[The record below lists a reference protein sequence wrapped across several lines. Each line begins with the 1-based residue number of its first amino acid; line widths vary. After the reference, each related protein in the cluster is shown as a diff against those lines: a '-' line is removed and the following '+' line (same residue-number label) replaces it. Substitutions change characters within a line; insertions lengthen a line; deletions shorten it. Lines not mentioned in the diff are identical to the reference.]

1 MDQHNQKLEPAR
13 FEPVTPA
20 DPTGGPNK
28 AVSARS
34 PGSGTRLLLALGFLL
49 LAAGL
54 VIFWLPS
61 QVPEP
66 VLAPVQPPD
75 TAPRQVQGAQ
85 LSPWSEAQLLRQR
98 KAAQDVLAQLLEEQF
113 TLEESAVEQWAGD
126 DFAAAL
132 ALAAEADQLYRQQQF
147 PAATAGYQ
155 RGLERLL
162 AIGEAA
168 PRIFAEHLRRGQ
180 SAIEELEP
188 EQAIHHL
195 ELARLIEPD
204 SREVAL
210 ALNRASY
217 MEQVKSLLEE
227 AAAARRNQDLD
238 LRLRLLQQAAAL
250 DAEHRQVATALA
262 QTRKE
267 ITQRDFLRAMSAGYA
282 ALDQQDFALAEK
294 KFLAAKRLAPG
305 SQETD
310 AALEETRASR
320 TQNQIDNLAGQARA
334 AETEERWPQAVSGYR
349 EILEIDETLVFAR
362 AGLIRSSTR
371 AGLEQRLL
379 RIIDQPLRLAE
390 ARVLEQARQTLS
402 EAAALKQPGPRL
414 LRQLEQVRETLRIA
428 VTPIPIALRS
438 DELTEVS
445 INRVARLGRFLHHQ
459 LELTPGTYTAVGV
472 RSGYR
477 DVRRKFTVVY
487 GQTNPAI
494 EIRCVEPI

>member
-1 MDQHNQKLEPAR
+1 M
-13 FEPVTPA
+13 
-20 DPTGGPNK
+20 
-28 AVSARS
+28 
-34 PGSGTRLLLALGFLL
+34 

-61 QVPEP
+61 LVPEP
-66 VLAPVQPPD
+66 VLAPVQPA
-75 TAPRQVQGAQ
+75 APASRQVQGAQ
-85 LSPWSEAQLLRQR
+85 FSPWSEAQLLRQR
-98 KAAQDVLAQLLEEQF
+98 KAAQDVLALLLEEQF
-113 TLEESAVEQWAGD
+113 ALEESAVEQWAGD

-155 RGLERLL
+155 RGLQQLL
-162 AIGEAA
+162 AISEAA
-168 PRIFAEHLRRGQ
+168 PRIFAGHLQQGL
-180 SAIEELEP
+180 SAIEEGQP
-188 EQAIHHL
+188 GQAMRHL

-204 SREVAL
+204 SSAVSRAL
-210 ALNRASY
+210 GRASNLK
-217 MEQVKSLLEE
+217 QVLSLLRE
-227 AAAARRNQDLD
+227 AAAARANQDLD
-238 LRLRLLQQAAAL
+238 LTASLLQQAAAL
-250 DAEHRQVATALA
+250 DAEHRQVSTALA
-262 QTRKE
+262 KIRRE
-267 ITQRDFLRAMSAGYA
+267 ITERDFRRAMSAGYA

-294 KFLAAKRLAPG
+294 KFLAAQRLAPG

-310 AALEETRASR
+310 AALEETRAVR
-320 TQNQIDNLAGQARA
+320 TQARIENLAEQARA
-334 AETEERWPQAVSGYR
+334 AEAEERWPPAVSGYQAL
-349 EILEIDETLVFAR
+349 LEIDETLVFAR

-379 RIIDQPLRLAE
+379 RIIDQPQRLAE

-445 INRVARLGRFLHHQ
+445 INRVARLGRFLQHQ
-459 LELTPGTYTAVGV
+459 LELTPGTYTALGV

-477 DVRRKFTVVY
+477 DVRREFTVVY
-487 GQTNPAI
+487 GQTNPDI

>member
-13 FEPVTPA
+13 FEPVTTA
-20 DPTGGPNK
+20 DASGAPSRT
-28 AVSARS
+28 VSAS
-34 PGSGTRLLLALGFLL
+34 APGSGTRLVIALGCLL

-66 VLAPVQPPD
+66 VLAPVQPAAP
-75 TAPRQVQGAQ
+75 APRQVQGAQ

-98 KAAQDVLAQLLEEQF
+98 KAAQNVLALLLEEQF
-113 TLEESAVEQWAGD
+113 ALEESAVEQWAGD

-132 ALAAEADQLYRQQQF
+132 AEAAEADQLYRQQQF
-147 PAATAGYQ
+147 PAATTGYQ
-155 RGLERLL
+155 RGLEQLL
-162 AIGEAA
+162 AISEAL
-168 PRIFAEHLRRGQ
+168 PRIFAGHLQQGL
-180 SAIEELEP
+180 SAIEEGQP
-188 EQAIHHL
+188 GPAMRHL

-204 SREVAL
+204 SSEVSRAL
-210 ALNRASY
+210 GRASNLK
-217 MEQVKSLLEE
+217 QVLSLLRE
-227 AAAARRNQDLD
+227 AAAARANQDLD
-238 LRLRLLQQAAAL
+238 LTASLLEQAAAL
-250 DAEHRQVATALA
+250 DAQHRQVATALA
-262 QTRKE
+262 KIRKE
-267 ITQRDFLRAMSAGYA
+267 ITERDFRRAMSAGYA

-294 KFLAAKRLAPG
+294 NFLAAQRLAPG

-310 AALEETRASR
+310 AALEETRAAR
-320 TQNQIDNLAGQARA
+320 TQARIGHLAEQARA
-334 AETEERWPQAVSGYR
+334 AEAKERWPPAVSGYQ

-379 RIIDQPLRLAE
+379 RIIDQPQRLAE

-428 VTPIPIALRS
+428 VTPISIALWS